1 MSSAERRV
9 EQGNLAEGAVP
20 VGDYDD
26 PTAALA
32 GVWGR
37 NQHAK
42 GIVFSKHPTEE
53 YFQEVQLRLR
63 TTIEPNYCSGY
74 EVFWRCL
81 RSETAYAEIV
91 RWNGK
96 VGDFTSLARL
106 VGAEYGVKDGDLVEA
121 SAIGDE
127 LKGFVNGVEVI
138 SATDGAFQSGGPGS
152 ASTSAL
158 ARPMSTM
165 GSHTSRSRASTTV
178 FVA

>member
-1 MSSAERRV
+1 MTTRPLLWLVSGER
-9 EQGNLAEGAVP
+9 NS
-20 VGDYDD
+20 D
-26 PTAALA
+26 
-32 GVWGR
+32 
-37 NQHAK
+37 AK

-138 SATDGAFQSGGPGS
+138 SATDGAFQSGGPGIGFNFGVGETNVDHGFTHFEVES
-152 ASTSAL
+152 FDDCICCLRRT
-158 ARPMSTM
+158 PY
-165 GSHTSRSRASTTV
+165 
-178 FVA
+178 